1 MGDLIC
7 DQTHQCFLLVQL
19 LQQVQQA
26 THGTPVPTKTHELCS
41 CCKADCCRAQM
52 LSTPKKFKVT
62 VVVEVYLAKLFLFLE
77 ETLPVVMVAS
87 QQSTLF

>member
-1 MGDLIC
+1 MAHLY
-7 DQTHQCFLLVQL
+7 
-19 LQQVQQA
+19 QQKHMHIKGLSQN
-26 THGTPVPTKTHELCS
+26 ELCS

-62 VVVEVYLAKLFLFLE
+62 VVVEVYLAELFLFLE

-87 QQSTLF
+87 QLSTLF